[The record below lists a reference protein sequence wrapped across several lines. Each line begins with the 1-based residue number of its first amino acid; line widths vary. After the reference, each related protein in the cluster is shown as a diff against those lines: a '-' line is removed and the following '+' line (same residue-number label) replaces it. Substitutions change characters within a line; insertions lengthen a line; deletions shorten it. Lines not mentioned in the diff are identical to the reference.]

1 MKNSLMRA
9 TLILSAAALLSKII
23 GSLFRIPLQNIAGDE
38 VLGIFTLVYPVY
50 MVTLTLSVAGIPLA
64 ISMLI
69 AEAQQAGDIVRI
81 KSIFITSS
89 ILSSLFGLTSF
100 VVIWLF
106 SGSLAELLGGPS
118 ARLSL
123 IVVSVTLLVAP
134 YMAVYRGYFQGLGNM
149 VPTAISQVIEQF
161 VRVAAILVIASY
173 MATQAFEAEKITAGV
188 MGASILGAVC
198 SLVYLRI
205 LYVSSEKQLK
215 VPSVNWQK
223 LEFLKNSRKILK
235 LSIPISIGALTLAIF
250 NMVDSLTVPFSL
262 QAAGTSQGDLHYLYG
277 VYGRGLA
284 LMQIV
289 TVFASSM
296 VLPLV
301 PSIVAKLAAKDLD
314 GTKKSMEKAYFLT
327 FTFSLAAVIIL
338 MSLAVPINIGLFTD
352 AAGSGMLTVNLF
364 NSFFASMTVLGTGV
378 LQGIGKGGWS
388 AKLVLFGALLKVAIN
403 LLLINQ
409 FGLIGAAYS
418 TLIVYVILMLL
429 TIFSIQKSIRFTLFS
444 KRIFYTIMSTSITGI
459 LLLIPAQFFD
469 YGQWTRLMALSF
481 SGAMMAGGAVVLVLL
496 LYGFKVIGKEQLE
509 KMPFFS
515 RRQL

>member
-1 MKNSLMRA
+1 
-9 TLILSAAALLSKII
+9 
-23 GSLFRIPLQNIAGDE
+23 
-38 VLGIFTLVYPVY
+38 
-50 MVTLTLSVAGIPLA
+50 
-64 ISMLI
+64 
-69 AEAQQAGDIVRI
+69 
-81 KSIFITSS
+81 
-89 ILSSLFGLTSF
+89 
-100 VVIWLF
+100 
-106 SGSLAELLGGPS
+106 
-118 ARLSL
+118 
-123 IVVSVTLLVAP
+123 
-134 YMAVYRGYFQGLGNM
+134 
-149 VPTAISQVIEQF
+149 
-161 VRVAAILVIASY
+161 
-173 MATQAFEAEKITAGV
+173 
-188 MGASILGAVC
+188 
-198 SLVYLRI
+198 
-205 LYVSSEKQLK
+205 
-215 VPSVNWQK
+215 
-223 LEFLKNSRKILK
+223 
-235 LSIPISIGALTLAIF
+235 
-250 NMVDSLTVPFSL
+250 
-262 QAAGTSQGDLHYLYG
+262 
-277 VYGRGLA
+277 
-284 LMQIV
+284 MQIV

-429 TIFSIQKSIRFTLFS
+429 TIFSIQKSIRFPLFS
-444 KRIFYTIMSTSITGI
+444 KRIFYTILSTSITGI